1 MKPFITICIL
11 LLFVVSPAIAQGAN
25 LDTCVQTYESQVDY
39 FPHKLELSYTK
50 GFDVEYFNN
59 YKVVTV
65 TEPWPNA
72 PEEAVFQYVLVQCG
86 TPVPDGYEDATIV
99 EVPVQTVATMS
110 TTYLPYID
118 SYGLLDRLVGVDTL
132 STVTNPNIIA
142 KGEAGEIVELA
153 PNFQLNIEVAIELD
167 PDLIF
172 AYGFGGDT
180 ESYQQLQNAGLTVA
194 INGEFAETTPLARA
208 EWGKFIALFFN
219 REAEAMAQFE
229 AVAEEYEA
237 LKQLAATANSRPT
250 VFLNTPFEG
259 TWYMAGGQSYM
270 AQFLADAN
278 SQYLWADDPSNGTLF
293 LDFES
298 VFERAANA
306 DYWLNVN
313 QFWFMPDDVLKE
325 DERYAD
331 FLAYQKGNV
340 WSNNLA
346 LTENFG
352 NDFYESGVAYPN
364 RVLADIVAILHP
376 QLLPDHDFVYYRR
389 IDTSGVK

>member
-1 MKPFITICIL
+1 MKLFTVLCIT
-11 LLFVVSPAIAQGAN
+11 LLFVIAPSTAQEAN
-25 LDTCVQTYESQVDY
+25 LDACVQTYDAGADY
-39 FPHKLELSYTK
+39 FPHKVELSYTN
-50 GFDVEYFNN
+50 GFEVDYFNN

-65 TEPWPNA
+65 TEPWPGA
-72 PEEAVFQYVLVQCG
+72 PEDAVFQYVLVQCG
-86 TPVPDGYEDATIV
+86 TPAPEGYDDATII
-99 EVPVQTVATMS
+99 EIPVQTVATMS
-110 TTYLPYID
+110 TTYLPYIA
-118 SYGLLDRLVGVDTL
+118 SYDLLDKLVGVDTL
-132 STVTNPNIIA
+132 STATNPEVIA
-142 KGEAGEIVELA
+142 KGEAGELVELA
-153 PNFQLNIEVAIELD
+153 PNFQLNIEVAVELN

-180 ESYQQLQNAGLTVA
+180 ESYQQLLNAGLTVA

-219 REAEAMAQFE
+219 REAEANEQFD

-237 LKQLAATANSRPT
+237 LKALAATASERPT

-259 TWYMAGGQSYM
+259 TWYMAGGESYM
-270 AQFLADAN
+270 AQFLEDAN
-278 SQYLWADDPSNGTLF
+278 SQYLWSDDESTGTLF

-298 VFERAANA
+298 VFERASTA

-325 DERYAD
+325 DERYAE
-331 FLAYQKGNV
+331 FAAYQKGNV

-346 LTENFG
+346 LTDNFG

-364 RVLADIVAILHP
+364 RILADIIAILHP
-376 QLLPDHDFVYYRR
+376 ELLSDHNFTYYRR
-389 IDTSGVK
+389 INTGGSE